1 MPLLYIRVVLAL
13 AIAAALIGGYFTWEH
28 HERNIGRAE
37 IQKLWDA
44 DRVQWQAALDKQKAA
59 AVMQL
64 AAETKKAIDAEQRL
78 NEFRNTQEKTD
89 ASHISTVAGLR
100 AELARGGLRDP
111 GAKAPGRGSGGGGPA
126 SAPAAP
132 ADAGAASGAEAGGVL
147 SAQFAGML
155 LDRASEADTIN
166 NAYASCRAAAMNDRA
181 AP

>member
-1 MPLLYIRVVLAL
+1 MPLLYIRIVLAL

-64 AAETKKAIDAEQRL
+64 AAETKKAIEAEQRL
-78 NEFRNTQEKTD
+78 NEFRTNQEKTD

-100 AELARGGLRDP
+100 AQLAHVRLRDP
-111 GAKAPGRGSGGGGPA
+111 FAEAPRCGGGGGGAA

-132 ADAGAASGAEAGGVL
+132 ADAGAANAADAPGLL
-147 SAQFAGML
+147 SERTSADIRQLQFT
-155 LDRASEADTIN
+155 ADTIN
-166 NAYASCRAAAMNDRA
+166 DAYASCRAAAMNDRV